1 MLRADLNRQEGG
13 YGGSRT
19 RATQCRPERFTKAGL
34 GFSLES
40 VWNEDL
46 DVFRNKDRSL
56 RLSVLTL
63 RSHVTNTCCVP
74 DLLSRLRIQCF
85 CPTIFIEFLPRAKSC
100 TIRTLF
106 REDFLLGGVP
116 TCRGAETESP
126 PPRRTPSH
134 VATGRWS
141 KAKNRHRCRIGKHA
155 PPSSGFRRVFTNA
168 RFLSL
173 SAVPATTSH
182 LVIASSWPPRSAAL
196 PRRSSFVP
204 TLPVSG
210 SWSGPP
216 QSAAVSFL
224 ITLG

>member
-19 RATQCRPERFTKAGL
+19 WATQCRPECFTKAGL

-106 REDFLLGGVP
+106 REDFLLGGIP

-126 PPRRTPSH
+126 PPHVAHPLTSPRGVGPKQETGIGAVSVNTLPLHRDFAGFSRTPVSCPR
-134 VATGRWS
+134 VLS
-141 KAKNRHRCRIGKHA
+141 
-155 PPSSGFRRVFTNA
+155 PP
-168 RFLSL
+168 
-173 SAVPATTSH
+173 PCH
-182 LVIASSWPPRSAAL
+182 I
-196 PRRSSFVP
+196 
-204 TLPVSG
+204 
-210 SWSGPP
+210 
-216 QSAAVSFL
+216 
-224 ITLG
+224 

>member
-1 MLRADLNRQEGG
+1 MLRANLNRREGG

-126 PPRRTPSH
+126 PPHVAHPLTSPWGVGPKQETGIGAVSVNTLPLHRDFAGFSRTPVSCPR
-134 VATGRWS
+134 V
-141 KAKNRHRCRIGKHA
+141 
-155 PPSSGFRRVFTNA
+155 PS
-168 RFLSL
+168 
-173 SAVPATTSH
+173 P
-182 LVIASSWPPRSAAL
+182 PPRHS
-196 PRRSSFVP
+196 
-204 TLPVSG
+204 
-210 SWSGPP
+210 
-216 QSAAVSFL
+216 
-224 ITLG
+224 

>member
-1 MLRADLNRQEGG
+1 MLLSNNIYRIPTPSQKLH
-13 YGGSRT
+13 
-19 RATQCRPERFTKAGL
+19 
-34 GFSLES
+34 
-40 VWNEDL
+40 
-46 DVFRNKDRSL
+46 NKNAFQR
-56 RLSVLTL
+56 RLSFGG
-63 RSHVTNTCCVP
+63 RSDVQR
-74 DLLSRLRIQCF
+74 SRN
-85 CPTIFIEFLPRAKSC
+85 
-100 TIRTLF
+100 
-106 REDFLLGGVP
+106 REP
-116 TCRGAETESP
+116 P

-141 KAKNRHRCRIGKHA
+141 KARNRHQCRIGKHA

-168 RFLSL
+168 RFLSP
-173 SAVPATTSH
+173 SAVPATMSH

>member
-1 MLRADLNRQEGG
+1 MLRADLNRREGG

-19 RATQCRPERFTKAGL
+19 WATQCRPERFTKAGL

-106 REDFLLGGVP
+106 REDFLLGAF
-116 TCRGAETESP
+116 RRAEEQKQRAP
-126 PPRRTPSH
+126 PP
-134 VATGRWS
+134 
-141 KAKNRHRCRIGKHA
+141 
-155 PPSSGFRRVFTNA
+155 
-168 RFLSL
+168 
-173 SAVPATTSH
+173 TSH
-182 LVIASSWPPRSAAL
+182 TLSRRHGALVQSKKP
-196 PRRSSFVP
+196 VP
-204 TLPVSG
+204 VPYR
-210 SWSGPP
+210 
-216 QSAAVSFL
+216 
-224 ITLG
+224 